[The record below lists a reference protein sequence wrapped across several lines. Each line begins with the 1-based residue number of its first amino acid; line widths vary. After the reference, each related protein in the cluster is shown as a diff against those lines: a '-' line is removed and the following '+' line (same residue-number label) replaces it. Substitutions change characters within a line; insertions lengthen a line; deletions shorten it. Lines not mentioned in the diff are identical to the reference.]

1 VSPPSLATRVRRALE
16 DAAIPWGATLLVAC
30 SGGVDSQ
37 VLLDTL
43 AHVATGSAQRGARVR
58 LVAHGVDHGLRPEAA
73 AELDLARALAGARGI
88 PFTVTKVEVGPG
100 GNLQARA
107 REARLLAL
115 RGAAERAGALHIC
128 MAHHLD
134 DRAETVLI
142 RILRGAPLPAL
153 AVLPLVSG
161 GLFRPLIEAR
171 RSEILAAASRRKL
184 VYAHDPAN
192 DDRRFVRVRVRHE
205 VMPLLRTLDPRV
217 VEHLV
222 GLADDAAA
230 MSYALSYIGDD
241 GSFPSR
247 RRR

>member
-1 VSPPSLATRVRRALE
+1 MRPSHPPALLKLVERTIVGEGLLAKGETVV
-16 DAAIPWGATLLVAC
+16 VAV
-30 SGGVDSQ
+30 SGGPDSMALLH
-37 VLLDTL
+37 VLGLL
-43 AHVATGSAQRGARVR
+43 RGR
-58 LVAHGVDHGLRPEAA
+58 LGFGLFAHGVDHGLRPEAS

-115 RGAAERAGALHIC
+115 RRAAERAGALHIC